1 MMTHRDPARSLTTI
15 LAMLTG
21 AFCALGGATKRG
33 KAP

>member
-21 AFCALGGATKRG
+21 FAVAMLLFI
-33 KAP
+33 